1 MISFKK
7 QQGNVEAVT
16 QLLVKNLKVKV
27 TGTTI
32 KQCLTNHP
40 DYPSLMAVDDCLTE
54 WQVAN
59 AAYQTDYKN
68 YDSKTMN
75 YPFLAH
81 IKTNGGNLILVYS
94 IIGGEVL
101 YGDEKNR
108 KASMTEVDFLKK
120 WSGTWLYADAD
131 EASGEANYKSSDLK
145 EKLDNAR
152 TPLLIL
158 LAILAVLIN
167 VNYQTLAPS
176 YALMLFFKL
185 TGLSTGILLLI
196 QSIDAS
202 NPLVQNLCGLNSKN
216 NCNAI
221 LKSEAAKVTSWLT
234 WSEVGFFYFAGS
246 LLTLVINPN
255 SLTVLAWI
263 NLFTLP
269 YTVYSINYQYR
280 QKNWC
285 ILCCTIQVLLWLEFL
300 TSIGF
305 GLITFKQADL
315 TPYTL
320 FLSLF
325 CFLLPIATWAFLKPF
340 FSKASQVSSLKQQ
353 LNKFK
358 YNSEL
363 FIQALENQPHY
374 AVPEDLMP
382 IILGNPLAENIITMV
397 SNPFCD
403 PCAKAHQQ
411 LDEWLRQR
419 NDLQLKIIFT
429 TADHDDD
436 EKTKMARHIN
446 ALAKSNNMA
455 FVENALSDWYAQTQ
469 KKYDTWAEQ
478 YPVSLNGDINKVTE
492 RQKAWCEL
500 AEIAFTPTILVN
512 GYKLP
517 EPYKLED
524 IKYLIN

>member
-1 MISFKK
+1 
-7 QQGNVEAVT
+7 
-16 QLLVKNLKVKV
+16 
-27 TGTTI
+27 
-32 KQCLTNHP
+32 
-40 DYPSLMAVDDCLTE
+40 
-54 WQVAN
+54 
-59 AAYQTDYKN
+59 
-68 YDSKTMN
+68 
-75 YPFLAH
+75 
-81 IKTNGGNLILVYS
+81 
-94 IIGGEVL
+94 
-101 YGDEKNR
+101 
-108 KASMTEVDFLKK
+108 
-120 WSGTWLYADAD
+120 
-131 EASGEANYKSSDLK
+131 
-145 EKLDNAR
+145 
-152 TPLLIL
+152 
-158 LAILAVLIN
+158 
-167 VNYQTLAPS
+167 
-176 YALMLFFKL
+176 
-185 TGLSTGILLLI
+185 LLI